1 MKTAMEVFPGY
12 TAAFEEIFSCH
23 LIEGLSG
30 AEIKMLM
37 KALKQLA
44 GKG

>member
-1 MKTAMEVFPGY
+1 MKTVMEVFLVY

-23 LIEGLSG
+23 LIEDLSG

-37 KALKQLA
+37 KALKHIA

>member
-1 MKTAMEVFPGY
+1 MKIVMEVFLGY

-23 LIEGLSG
+23 MIKDLSG
-30 AEIKMLM
+30 AEIKMQM